1 MNMDEFFIKM
11 KPLEGAATYTKIRLS
26 LHRAPDV
33 ILCFSLN
40 KNTKMIPYIELI
52 TLLLDRGYI
61 LYFKKG

>member
-40 KNTKMIPYIELI
+40 KKKNKNKIIP
-52 TLLLDRGYI
+52 
-61 LYFKKG
+61 LYPTNNFIIG